1 MKHPFF
7 AFLGS
12 KYPLALEQ
20 QYERILC
27 RIEELWNRPEI
38 EDYFS
43 DLIVDRRGGRKGF
56 PKPVLDEILMLRDIQ
71 RSEKLRKADEKE
83 RALAEL
89 RRRGIPLG
97 RDEFLAAVKLGDR
110 GLVDLLV
117 QANVNIHVV
126 DDDGTP
132 PLIIALRQGFT
143 VIASILVRAGAD
155 VNQYDRLGETPLLL
169 ACGKPGKGYREVA
182 EELIIRGA
190 HINERDRNGYTPLML
205 SLAIGDEEIAAM
217 LVERGADVN
226 AGTLSGITP
235 LSLARASG
243 NPRLVELL
251 TARGA
256 R

>member
-7 AFLGS
+7 AFLGPR
-12 KYPLALEQ
+12 YPVALEQ
-20 QYERILC
+20 QFDRILC
-27 RIEELWNRPEI
+27 RIEALWDQPEI

-56 PKPVLDEILMLRDIQ
+56 PKTVLDEILMLRDIQ
-71 RSEKLRKADEKE
+71 RSEHLRRADEKE

-89 RRRGIPLG
+89 KRRGIRPG
-97 RDEFLAAVKLGDR
+97 REEFLAAVKLGER

-132 PLIIALRQGFT
+132 PLVIALRCGFT
-143 VIASILVRAGAD
+143 VIAGILLRAGAD
-155 VNQYDRLGETPLLL
+155 VNQYDRMGETPLLL

-182 EELIIRGA
+182 EELILRGA
-190 HINERDRNGYTPLML
+190 YINERDRNGYTPLML
-205 SLAIGDEEIAAM
+205 SVSIGDDEIAEM
-217 LVERGADVN
+217 LIERGADVN
-226 AGTLSGITP
+226 AGTLGGITP
-235 LSLARASG
+235 LSLAGDSG
-243 NPRLVELL
+243 NQRMAELL
-251 TARGA
+251 ASKGA